1 MMKNFYSAAEYADI
15 VFIYG
20 YCDGN
25 AHLASREYKRRYP
38 NRHQPSHKVFGAIFQ
53 RLRDTGT
60 TLTINSRKVHV
71 GRNIAHKDDIVIDAI
86 LNNPTLGAGQIAL
99 QLNLP
104 QNFIWQILNR
114 KEIQLYLLEHAQE
127 LLPEDYDKRVEF
139 CQWLLSQ
146 VTDDPDFIT
155 KVLWSDEATFTR
167 DGVHTVH
174 NSHLLSLQNS
184 RADVQS
190 RFQQRFNITVWAGIF
205 NNQLLEIEIFDGDLN
220 AERYKYFLK
229 NKLHKKLEDT
239 PLHIR
244 QQMWYQHDG
253 APPHHEK
260 QVVKWLNRNYCNR
273 WIGRKG
279 PVPWPPRSPD
289 LNPLVFN
296 LWGHL
301 GKIVYSVQ
309 INSREQLRQRII
321 DASNEIREMKL
332 NNVLHPAYDSL
343 IRRCDA
349 CIEVQGQTFEHLL

>member
-1 MMKNFYSAAEYADI
+1 MMESYSAAECADI
-15 VFIYG
+15 IFIYG
-20 YCDGN
+20 YCNGN
-25 AHLASREYKRRYP
+25 ARFASREYKRRYP
-38 NRHQPSHKVFGAIFQ
+38 NRRHPSRRIFSTIFQ

-60 TLTINSRKVHV
+60 ILSRRNVYA
-71 GRNIAHKDDIVIDAI
+71 GRDIAHKDSIVIDAI
-86 LNNPTLGAGQIAL
+86 LNDPTLSAGQIAL

-104 QNFIWQILNR
+104 QNFVCQILNR
-114 KEIQLYLLEHAQE
+114 KEIQLYLIEHKQE
-127 LLPEDYDKRVEF
+127 LLPEDFDKRVEF
-139 CQWLLSQ
+139 CQWLLHR

-167 DGVHTVH
+167 DGVNTVH
-174 NSHLLSLQNS
+174 SSHLLSLQNS
-184 RADVQS
+184 NANIQS
-190 RFQQRFNITVWAGIF
+190 RFQHFNINVWAGIF
-205 NNQLLEIEIFDGDLN
+205 NNQLLEIEILDGDLN

-229 NKLHKKLEDT
+229 NKLYKKLEDT

-244 QQMWYQHDG
+244 QQIWYQHDG

-260 QVVKWLNRNYCNR
+260 QVLKWLNRNYSNR

-279 PVPWPPRSPD
+279 PIPWPPRSPD

-296 LWGHL
+296 VWGHL
-301 GKIVYSVQ
+301 KNIVYSVQ

-349 CIEVQGQTFEHLL
+349 CIEVQGQYFEHLL